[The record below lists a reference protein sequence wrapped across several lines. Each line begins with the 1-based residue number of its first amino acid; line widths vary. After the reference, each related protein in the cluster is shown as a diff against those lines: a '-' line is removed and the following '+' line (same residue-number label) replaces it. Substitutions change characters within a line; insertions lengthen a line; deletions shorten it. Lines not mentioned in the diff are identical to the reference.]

1 MNFPDI
7 DEDVLVLDQTDTEE
21 KESKRIIIWN
31 DDVNSFQHVIIC
43 LMKYCKHELN
53 QAEQLAIIIDGK
65 GKASVKEGDEK
76 VLKPICEALQE
87 NGLNAEI
94 Q

>member
-21 KESKRIIIWN
+21 KESKRLIIWN

-43 LMKYCKHELN
+43 LMKYCGHELH
-53 QAEQLAIIIDGK
+53 QAEQLAIMIDGV
-65 GKASVKEGDEK
+65 GKASVKTGDEK
-76 VLKPICEALQE
+76 VLKPICEALCD
-87 NGLNAEI
+87 NGLSAEI